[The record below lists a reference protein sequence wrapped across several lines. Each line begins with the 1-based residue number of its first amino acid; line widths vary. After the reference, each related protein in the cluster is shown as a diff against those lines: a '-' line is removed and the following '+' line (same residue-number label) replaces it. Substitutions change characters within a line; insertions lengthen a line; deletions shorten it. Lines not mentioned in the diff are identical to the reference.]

1 MQSPLFLCF
10 SCVKDEKCLICSQNL
25 DNRRNF
31 TILVEKCEKHQKLQA
46 ANSQK
51 INIPRGHDYYYCTN
65 VYEKIKDFGYA
76 FDQELIKKYLT
87 FNTQKSKTNMA
98 KK

>member
-1 MQSPLFLCF
+1 M
-10 SCVKDEKCLICSQNL
+10 
-25 DNRRNF
+25 DNGRKLYNF
-31 TILVEKCEKHQKLQA
+31 GGKVWKASKLQA

-51 INIPRGHDYYYCTN
+51 INIPRGHDYYCCTN

-76 FDQELIKKYLT
+76 FGQELIKKYLT
-87 FNTQKSKTNMA
+87 FNIQKLKTNMA